1 MISHAG
7 FHSGCAGVME
17 ERRGKVGLGD
27 RTGEREWKKRE
38 EGERSCCKGKRGK
51 KEIEEKEG
59 KEEECGEGWNVG
71 IEGRKIFPQS
81 FGSTPFSVKMRV

>member
-59 KEEECGEGWNVG
+59 KEKRNVG
-71 IEGRKIFPQS
+71 RAGTWGLR
-81 FGSTPFSVKMRV
+81 GGFSVISPK

>member
-1 MISHAG
+1 
-7 FHSGCAGVME
+7 
-17 ERRGKVGLGD
+17 VGLGD

-59 KEEECGEGWNVG
+59 KEKRNVG
-71 IEGRKIFPQS
+71 RAGTWGLRGEKYFPKVTIE
-81 FGSTPFSVKMRV
+81 FGSSPFSVKMRV